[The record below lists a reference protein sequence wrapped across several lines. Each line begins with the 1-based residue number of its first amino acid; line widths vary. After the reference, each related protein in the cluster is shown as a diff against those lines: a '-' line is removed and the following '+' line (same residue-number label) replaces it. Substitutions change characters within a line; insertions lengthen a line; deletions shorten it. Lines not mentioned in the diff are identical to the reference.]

1 MIYDIIPVNNY
12 TGNSSNKRFD
22 FNFYIENISQLRV
35 SLFDENNIKT
45 TLVHG
50 LDYTINEVKNAN
62 GSYITFP
69 IESSSY
75 SVLNENQKL
84 SLELTLPISQ
94 ETQYNNSSLLNL
106 TALEYSFDYLT
117 RLIQILARKLDL
129 CVRIEEC
136 SAHTPNELMEQ
147 FNDQVKLV
155 NNQALITDENLTKIN
170 NIYGKI
176 IELNNSIQEAAN
188 LNNEKLLKID
198 AFEQDLADG
207 LDTINTVKT
216 QKANID
222 LNNCTR
228 PYVIE
233 AQQEDFSGYR
243 LWSDKFLEQWGW
255 VETKDNVWST
265 VTLIK
270 PYRDTFYNIA
280 LSPSPL
286 PTFNGVMCAYST
298 SRTPESFKARVN
310 NYEATACYWSCRGY
324 ME

>member
-22 FNFYIENISQLRV
+22 FNFYIENASQLKV
-35 SLFDENNIKT
+35 SFFDENDIKS
-45 TLVHG
+45 TLVYG
-50 LDYTINEVKNAN
+50 LDYSINELKNAN

-69 IESSSY
+69 LENSNYGI
-75 SVLNENQKL
+75 LNENQKL

-136 SAHTPNELMEQ
+136 SAQTPNELMEQ
-147 FNDQVKLV
+147 FNEQVKLV
-155 NNQALITDENLTKIN
+155 NNQALITNENLTKIN

-176 IELNNSIQEAAN
+176 IELNNLIQSN
-188 LNNEKLLKID
+188 VDLNNEKFLKID
-198 AFEQDLADG
+198 TLENNLNN
-207 LDTINTVKT
+207 LTT
-216 QKANID
+216 QKADTD

-233 AQQEDFSGYR
+233 TEQENFSGYR

-270 PYRDTFYNIA
+270 PYRDTYYNISLCPA
-280 LSPSPL
+280 PL
-286 PTFNGVMCAYST
+286 PTFSGVMCAYST

-310 NYEATACYWSCRGY
+310 NNEATACYWSCRGY
-324 ME
+324 IE